1 MPTRPD
7 MNTRVDAPVDPRV
20 AWRMTLHQALQLVLN
35 ENDNQ
40 WMTVRGP
47 EESRNARY
55 QLGTNFSAVC
65 LSSGLG
71 RRTRSTQARW
81 LRKGRTRSVPGL
93 A

>member
-65 LSSGLG
+65 LSTEFAGPDCALGGL
-71 RRTRSTQARW
+71 
-81 LRKGRTRSVPGL
+81 SVRDPP
-93 A
+93 AHR